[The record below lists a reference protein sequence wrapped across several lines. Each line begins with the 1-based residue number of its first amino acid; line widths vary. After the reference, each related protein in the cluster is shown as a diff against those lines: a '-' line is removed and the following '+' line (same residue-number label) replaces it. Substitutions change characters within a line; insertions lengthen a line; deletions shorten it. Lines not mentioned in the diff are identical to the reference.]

1 MKNLTNKILN
11 SYVIGCHGL
20 SQREFLANFQ
30 SFFSKALWLSKQR
43 QMRTLAIN
51 VTLNINEHM
60 EIFTND

>member
-1 MKNLTNKILN
+1 MKNLTNKIFN
-11 SYVIGCHGL
+11 SYVIDYHGL
-20 SQREFLANFQ
+20 SQRNFLAIFQ

>member
-1 MKNLTNKILN
+1 MKKLTNKILN
-11 SYVIGCHGL
+11 SYVIDYHGL
-20 SQREFLANFQ
+20 SQRMFLAIFQ

-43 QMRTLAIN
+43 QMCTLGIN